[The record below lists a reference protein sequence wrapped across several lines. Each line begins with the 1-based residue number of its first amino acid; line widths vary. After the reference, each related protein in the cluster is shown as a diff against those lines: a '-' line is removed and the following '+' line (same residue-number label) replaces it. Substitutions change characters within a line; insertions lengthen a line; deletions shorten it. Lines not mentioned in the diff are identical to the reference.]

1 MIITETITINNKQY
15 LHNYSDEGF
24 YIMRDGIEYSDA
36 VDALESDRVYEETD
50 KLIEQPEEESEE
62 EEVAE

>member
-50 KLIEQPEEESEE
+50 KLIE
-62 EEVAE
+62 